1 MVNVTILEAT
11 MVEITMLF
19 VHRCKCKDIN
29 LPVYE
34 RLIRKCKSE
43 RSEVKTQL
51 PPVTFLSF
59 QKELERRHQAGLHLL
74 PSRSTMVYEQLVIGK
89 PQSGIWFWWFLL
101 VQQPVEI
108 WKNIIHADA

>member
-1 MVNVTILEAT
+1 MVDFNMIEVT

-19 VHRCKCKDIN
+19 VHRCKCMDQLN
-29 LPVYE
+29 VYE
-34 RLIRKCKSE
+34 RFFRKCKSG
-43 RSEVKTQL
+43 RSQVKTQL
-51 PPVTFLSF
+51 PPVTFFSF
-59 QKELERRHQAGLHLL
+59 QKELERRHQEGLHLL

-108 WKNIIHADA
+108 WKQIIHADA

>member
-1 MVNVTILEAT
+1 MVEFNMIEVT
-11 MVEITMLF
+11 MVEITMLLF
-19 VHRCKCKDIN
+19 IGASARIN

-59 QKELERRHQAGLHLL
+59 QKELERRHQEGLHLL

-89 PQSGIWFWWFLL
+89 PQSGIWF
-101 VQQPVEI
+101 
-108 WKNIIHADA
+108 